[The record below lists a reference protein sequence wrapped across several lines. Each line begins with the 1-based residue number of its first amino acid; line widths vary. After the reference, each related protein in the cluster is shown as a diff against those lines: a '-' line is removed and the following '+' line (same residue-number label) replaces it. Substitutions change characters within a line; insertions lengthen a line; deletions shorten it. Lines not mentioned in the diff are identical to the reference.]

1 MSFKKAIQQISV
13 PAPAKVN
20 LYLAVLGK
28 RKDDYHDIVSVLAK
42 LNLYDIVTVEQY
54 GEENFLRCDCV
65 SSSSLKGVRNLAEDA
80 VMIWREFT
88 REKAGIRIVINK
100 KIPLEAGLGGGSSDA
115 VATLLGLNAMMKVPL
130 SQEELIHIAAKIG
143 SDCPSFLLS
152 GLCVAT
158 GRGEKV
164 RNAAFAQIR
173 EIKGRNLLLFKP
185 PLGFSTKS
193 VYDDL
198 AKKKKYS
205 QRNLVHDHLNE
216 WETGEIM
223 NEQLLSNDL
232 EAPVFLKHPYI
243 PELFRILFDKFNLQA
258 MLSGSG
264 SCCFCLAG
272 ENTSWEEIIAVIR
285 DVWGEEAFV
294 QPASFI

>member
-1 MSFKKAIQQISV
+1 MSLQNAIQLVSV

-28 RKDDYHDIVSVLAK
+28 RKDGYHDIVSVLAK
-42 LNLYDIVTVEQY
+42 LNLYDIVIVEQY
-54 GEENFLRCDCV
+54 GEENFLSCKCL
-65 SSSSLKGVRNLAEDA
+65 SSPSLKSVRNLAEDA
-80 VMIWREFT
+80 VTIWRKFT
-88 REKAGIRIVINK
+88 GVKAGIRIVINK

-130 SQEELIHIAAKIG
+130 SQEELIHIAAQIG

-152 GLCVAT
+152 GLCVAS
-158 GRGEKV
+158 GKGEAI
-164 RNAAFAQIR
+164 RTTTSARIR
-173 EIKGRNLLLFKP
+173 EFKGRNLLLFKP
-185 PLGFSTKS
+185 PLGFSTQS
-193 VYDDL
+193 VYDDI

-205 QRNLVHDHLNE
+205 QRNLVHDHLNA

-243 PELFRILFDKFNLQA
+243 PELFRILIDKFNLQP

-264 SCCFCLAG
+264 SCCFCFAG
-272 ENTSWEEIIAVIR
+272 EDTSWNEVIAVIR
-285 DVWGEEAFV
+285 DAWGEDAFV
-294 QPASFI
+294 QSACII